1 MLIYRQAVTS
11 LIDCLTYNVNL
22 QTNRFRAGRAFDRQ
36 SQIDWL
42 LTGNNQGPLI
52 PTTDPTDTH
61 HCAEP
66 SGVLPPHVFLF
77 AKLVP

>member
-1 MLIYRQAVTS
+1 M
-11 LIDCLTYNVNL
+11 NL
-22 QTNRFRAGRAFDRQ
+22 QTNRFRTGRAFDRQ
-36 SQIDWL
+36 SLIDWL

-66 SGVLPPHVFLF
+66 SGVLPPYVFLF
-77 AKLVP
+77 AKLGALGRTRTDTYFYART

>member
-1 MLIYRQAVTS
+1 M
-11 LIDCLTYNVNL
+11 NL

-36 SQIDWL
+36 SLIDWL

-66 SGVLPPHVFLF
+66 SGVLPPHVFLL